1 MAEEKK
7 KKPKVRSVG
16 TIDFNVNTPEGKAA
30 YEKAKRGS
38 RQAARHGK
46 DVTKAA
52 SAAINK
58 PKEDPKP
65 PEKPKDTTPAKGD
78 KNPKTVKALKI
89 AGAVADAVGTFAG
102 QMSAAH
108 KESWKGVNPRAT
120 KVRSGEKGST
130 YNYQPK
136 DMATGDTSPMVRY
149 DSDYEKEKRKLGL

>member
-1 MAEEKK
+1 MPEKEK
-7 KKPKVRSVG
+7 KKPKVKSVG
-16 TIDFNVNTPEGKAA
+16 TIDFNVATTAGKAA
-30 YEKAKRGS
+30 YEKAKRAS
-38 RQAARHGK
+38 R
-46 DVTKAA
+46 KAA

-120 KVRSGEKGST
+120 KVRGGEGST

-136 DMATGDTSPMVRY
+136 KMTDKPGDTSPMIRY
-149 DSDYEKEKRKLGL
+149 DSDYEKKKKSLGL

>member
-30 YEKAKRGS
+30 YEKAKRAS

-52 SAAINK
+52 SDAINK
-58 PKEDPKP
+58 SKNAA
-65 PEKPKDTTPAKGD
+65 KDKTSEA

-89 AGAVADAVGTFAG
+89 AGAVADAVGDFAG

-108 KESWKGVNPRAT
+108 KESWKGVNPKAT
-120 KVRSGEKGST
+120 KVRGGKGST

-136 DMATGDTSPMVRY
+136 KMTDKPGDTSPMIRY
-149 DSDYEKEKRKLGL
+149 DSDYEKKKKSLGL